1 MEENVKEDVVNRVEF
16 TPVDVASGILIYR
29 LILDDDVN
37 TGRLIYRK

>member
-1 MEENVKEDVVNRVEF
+1 MDENVREGVVNRVEYE
-16 TPVDVASGILIYR
+16 PVDVISGMLIYR